1 MNARDESV
9 TRNDSGIYA
18 SAWQHSSFPLIAIN
32 RNTDVVLDVNHAVEE
47 MTGYSPVELIG
58 KSYFLLHFPEE
69 QSAIANAIEQFSGPT
84 VLKNVHIQHK
94 DRHAIPI
101 EISFA
106 CSLEVQDV
114 MILIISFRDLKHVS
128 QSEFELQVK
137 KWELAA
143 YASAVMALSKAK
155 SREDLMQAVCDAL
168 THEHR
173 YTLASVGIAEDTD
186 EKDVR
191 IAAAS
196 GRSKA
201 YIDDLKIS
209 WSENSPHGRGPT
221 GIAIRT
227 GIIQVLNDV
236 EMHTNFKPWGEKAR
250 LAGIRSSATI
260 PFVFEQNRHGA
271 LMVYSSDASTFGP
284 ALIELFERL
293 ADEIAHGLNFF
304 SHFDLI
310 ENERRKCKVAELNLS
325 NALLETIKAMAK
337 TMENRDPYTAGHQD
351 RVSIIACAIGQQ
363 LGLSEAQLK
372 SIQMAALVH
381 DIGKIAVPIEILT
394 KPKSLNDAEFSL
406 IKEHPLTGYNILK
419 DVPFPWPVA
428 EIVYQH
434 HEKIDGSGYPRG
446 LRGDQILLE
455 ARVLAVAD
463 IVEAMASYRPYR
475 PALGIDI
482 ALNEIQKQSG
492 KQLDA
497 EIVAVCVKMFMQGYF
512 SLPTPQQHHD

>member
-1 MNARDESV
+1 MNARD
-9 TRNDSGIYA
+9 DSLPPSSAGIYA
-18 SAWQHSSFPLIAIN
+18 SAWQHSYFPLVAVNCDTGMI
-32 RNTDVVLDVNHAVEE
+32 VEVNHAVEE
-47 MTGYSPVELIG
+47 MTGYTERELIG
-58 KSYFLLHFPEE
+58 KPYLSLHFDEE
-69 QSAIANAIEQFSGPT
+69 EAAISNEMKQFSDSS
-84 VLKNVHIQHK
+84 VLKHVHIKHK
-94 DRHAIPI
+94 NLHSVPV

-106 CSLEVQDV
+106 CRLELQNAI
-114 MILIISFRDLKHVS
+114 ILIISLRDLTHVS

-155 SREDLMQAVCDAL
+155 SREELMQAVCDAL

-173 YTLASVGIAEDTD
+173 YVLAWVGIAENTP

-191 IAAAS
+191 IAAVS
-196 GRSKA
+196 GRSKS

-209 WSENSPHGRGPT
+209 WSEHSPYGRGPT
-221 GIAIRT
+221 GKAIRSGT
-227 GIIQVLNDV
+227 IQVLSEVDKHP
-236 EMHTNFKPWGEKAR
+236 EFKPWGEKAR
-250 LAGIRSSATI
+250 LAGICSSATI

-271 LMVYSSDASTFGP
+271 LMVYSSDASSFGP
-284 ALIELFERL
+284 ALLELFERL

-310 ENERRKCKVAELNLS
+310 ENERIKCEAAELHLS

-351 RVSIIACAIGQQ
+351 RVSIIACAIGRE
-363 LGLSEAQLK
+363 LGLSESQLK
-372 SIQMAALVH
+372 SIEMAALVH

-394 KPKSLNDAEFSL
+394 KPKSLSAAEFSL
-406 IKEHPLTGYNILK
+406 IKEHPLTGFNILK

-446 LRGDQILLE
+446 LRGDQILIE
-455 ARVLAVAD
+455 AKVLAVAD

-482 ALNEIQKQSG
+482 ALAEIQRQSG
-492 KQLDA
+492 QQLDA
-497 EIVAVCVKMFMQGYF
+497 TIVATCVNMFHQGHF
-512 SLPTPQQHHD
+512 LLPTPTHHQG